1 MSGKVTG
8 EEKVVPLC
16 GLRLLIALLKLA
28 MRNDESMT
36 NVQSYADIITRRHC
50 WLEEKN
56 KTPFFLY
63 QNDHRKSMDYRDA
76 LMEIFHGH

>member
-1 MSGKVTG
+1 VSGKVAG

-36 NVQSYADIITRRHC
+36 NVQSYADINYNMSLLARG
-50 WLEEKN
+50 KKQN
-56 KTPFFLY
+56 SFFSLS
-63 QNDHRKSMDYRDA
+63 K
-76 LMEIFHGH
+76 